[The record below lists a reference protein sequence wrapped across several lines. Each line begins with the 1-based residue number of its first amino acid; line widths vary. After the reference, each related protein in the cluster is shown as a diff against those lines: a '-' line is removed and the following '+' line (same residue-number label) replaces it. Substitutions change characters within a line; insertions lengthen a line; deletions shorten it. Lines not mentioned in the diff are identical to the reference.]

1 MCEAHVR
8 TAFAASVVPFCCIT
22 DLPGAPA
29 DLSWDI
35 IARFGDAS
43 LPRGFFDDFVAV
55 AEEECKHH
63 LLLKARTATLQS
75 GCVFRLH
82 ALCACMSQQAGRA
95 ALAARVLVP

>member
-1 MCEAHVR
+1 MTPACTHLRCQLWGGGRGALQAPPAAQAAQPLLHPLADAPWPHV
-8 TAFAASVVPFCCIT
+8 
-22 DLPGAPA
+22 A

-63 LLLKARTATLQS
+63 LLLKARPPGLYSSFWRDT
-75 GCVFRLH
+75 VVP
-82 ALCACMSQQAGRA
+82 
-95 ALAARVLVP
+95 VLS